1 MGGTAHVTVTGDH
14 AGRPGDALGTARHEL
29 SRLEE
34 RWSRF
39 LPDSDISRLNR
50 SGGNWVAVST
60 ETIEMLEWCVRLWRR
75 TGGAFDPTV
84 GSILENLGYDRS
96 FEDVVAAAPPRP
108 LPTEHRPPPG
118 CRGIEIDRVAGRARI
133 PAGVRLDAG
142 GLAKGLAADLVA
154 EALISAGVAGACVN
168 LSGDVSARGDGPGGP
183 GSTWSVGVEHPLRP
197 GAVLAVVHLDP
208 EGGAVA
214 SSSTLLRRWHG
225 RHHLVDTT
233 TGAPSA
239 TGLAAVTVIHRSG
252 ACADAYTKIAFS
264 APSPD
269 QAVDTFEELQAAAI
283 LFLEDGRELWTSPLE
298 AARA

>member
-1 MGGTAHVTVTGDH
+1 MGGTAHVTVTGH
-14 AGRPGDALGTARHEL
+14 AGRLGDALGTARHDL
-29 SRLEE
+29 SRMEE

-50 SGGNWVAVST
+50 SGGDWVAVSAD
-60 ETIEMLEWCVRLWRR
+60 TIVLLDWCVRLWRR

-84 GSILENLGYDRS
+84 GSILESLGYDRS
-96 FEDVVAAAPPRP
+96 FGDVVGSPPPGP
-108 LPTEHRPPPG
+108 LSAQRRPPPG
-118 CRGIEIDRVAGRARI
+118 CRGIEIDRGAGRARV

-154 EALISAGVAGACVN
+154 EGLISAGASGACVN

-183 GSTWSVGVEHPLRP
+183 GSTWSVGIEHPLRP
-197 GAVLAVVHLDP
+197 GAVLAVAHLDP

-214 SSSTLLRRWHG
+214 SSSTLLRRWHD

-264 APSPD
+264 SPSPD
-269 QAVDTFEELQAAAI
+269 RAADTFEALQVAAI
-283 LFLEDGRELWTSPLE
+283 LVLEDGRELWTSPLE
-298 AARA
+298 AART